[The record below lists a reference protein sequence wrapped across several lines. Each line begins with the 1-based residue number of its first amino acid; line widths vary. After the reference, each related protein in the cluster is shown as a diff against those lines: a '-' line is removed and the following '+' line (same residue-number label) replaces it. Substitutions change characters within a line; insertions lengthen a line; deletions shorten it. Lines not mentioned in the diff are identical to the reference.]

1 MVLPLAVLAAYLVFA
16 ILVGLCGSQRRMG
29 FTGTFLLSLVIT
41 PVIGLLVLL
50 MTGPSRRAEVA
61 RRAELARQTELLRR
75 ARSS

>member
-1 MVLPLAVLAAYLVFA
+1 MVLPLAVLAAYVVFA

-29 FTGTFLLSLVIT
+29 FTGTFLLSLAIT
-41 PVIGLLVLL
+41 PVLGLLMLL
-50 MTGPSRRAEVA
+50 ITGPSRRAEMT